1 MSNRRNKNHRLF
13 SGCRNADFAEFSAFL
28 VRIVRATNPKRRTL
42 RWQSKNTKSSRSHR
56 MTMGCRR
63 QRKEDRMAAMFYNQD
78 VTDMSIRQINALFRA
93 HDDSHLWPICG
104 RFNVTERAIRRL
116 RKVMQCNG
124 TTGGFEYALMLDGE
138 IGRIVNEEN

>member
-1 MSNRRNKNHRLF
+1 MAT
-13 SGCRNADFAEFSAFL
+13 GCL
-28 VRIVRATNPKRRTL
+28 
-42 RWQSKNTKSSRSHR
+42 
-56 MTMGCRR
+56 R
-63 QRKEDRMAAMFYNQD
+63 QRKEDRMATMFYTQD

-93 HDDSHLWPICG
+93 HDESHLWPVCG

-124 TTGGFEYALMLDGE
+124 STGGFEYALMLNGE

>member
-1 MSNRRNKNHRLF
+1 
-13 SGCRNADFAEFSAFL
+13 
-28 VRIVRATNPKRRTL
+28 
-42 RWQSKNTKSSRSHR
+42 
-56 MTMGCRR
+56 
-63 QRKEDRMAAMFYNQD
+63 MAAMFFNQD

-104 RFNVTERAIRRL
+104 RFNATERAIRRL

-138 IGRIVNEEN
+138 IGRIVNKEN